1 MHCNVH
7 YRFRIYCK
15 CFADVSNVYM
25 CESVHKVERHMQ
37 ERAMGVPRPHIP
49 YRNSLMTM
57 VLRDSLGGNC
67 KTTMVANVNLSP
79 DFLDESISTCRF
91 AQRVAMVSNVV
102 SVNEEADPALV
113 IARLRAQVRDLQGE
127 LQLLRVRCPTQC
139 APYGVRRTVCLV
151 YTASFL
157 ATL

>member
-1 MHCNVH
+1 
-7 YRFRIYCK
+7 
-15 CFADVSNVYM
+15 
-25 CESVHKVERHMQ
+25 
-37 ERAMGVPRPHIP
+37 MGVPRPHIP

-102 SVNEEADPALV
+102 TVNEDTDPAAV
-113 IARLRAQVRDLQGE
+113 IRRLKQEVRDLQAQV
-127 LQLLRVRCPTQC
+127 QLLQARALLAVL
-139 APYGVRRTVCLV
+139 AA
-151 YTASFL
+151 ASRH
-157 ATL
+157 AVTC